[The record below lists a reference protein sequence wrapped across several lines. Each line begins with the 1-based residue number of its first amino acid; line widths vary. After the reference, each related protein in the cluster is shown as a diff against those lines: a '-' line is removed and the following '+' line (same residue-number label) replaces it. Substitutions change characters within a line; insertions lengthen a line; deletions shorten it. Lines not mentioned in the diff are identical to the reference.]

1 MRKFNHDS
9 DKISEACGFESTKD
23 MYAFTISALSA
34 FEDGSKYAD
43 LTENEKI
50 AILIIA
56 AVVTNDSSLFTSVS
70 RYVEALYTSP
80 EDCIAIQ
87 EYIDQVFTKERLAFM
102 LEGYIT
108 LYNAE

>member
-9 DKISEACGFESTKD
+9 DETSEACGFESTKD

-50 AILIIA
+50 AILIL
-56 AVVTNDSSLFTSVS
+56 AVVTTRDSSLFTSVS

-80 EDCIAIQ
+80 EDWIAIQ
-87 EYIDQVFTKERLAFM
+87 EFIDQVLTKERLEDMIKFFTAC
-102 LEGYIT
+102 
-108 LYNAE
+108 YNAE

>member
-9 DKISEACGFESTKD
+9 DKISEACGFESNKD

-50 AILIIA
+50 AILIL
-56 AVVTNDSSLFTSVS
+56 AVITTRNSSLFTSVS

-87 EYIDQVFTKERLAFM
+87 ELIDQVLTKERLAIM
-102 LEGYIT
+102 LESYTT